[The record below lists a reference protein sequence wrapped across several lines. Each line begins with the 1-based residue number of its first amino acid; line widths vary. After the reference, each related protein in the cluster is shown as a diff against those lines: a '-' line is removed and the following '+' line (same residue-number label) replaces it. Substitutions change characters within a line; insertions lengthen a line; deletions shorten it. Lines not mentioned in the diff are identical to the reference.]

1 MLAES
6 SKNDSS
12 INPIPLKSSSKDELF
27 IDDETDTSDVGD
39 TDKLDAD
46 EMMLGEEGSGM
57 GPPSKG
63 TGAEDME
70 SSGSGYGPDDEDAAV
85 SSGKTKGKP
94 GLDSEEDDIDDE
106 DEEDEDNDDF
116 DKQKVDIPATVTT
129 TSTSTTT
136 TTTENYDEE
145 SRIIELVCLF
155 SMFSTPNTF
164 LKT

>member
-6 SKNDSS
+6 SKNNSL

-27 IDDETDTSDVGD
+27 IDDETDTSDGGD

-46 EMMLGEEGSGM
+46 DMMLGEEGSGM

-94 GLDSEEDDIDDE
+94 GLDSGEDDIDDE
-106 DEEDEDNDDF
+106 DDEDEDNDDF
-116 DKQKVDIPATVTT
+116 DKQKVDIPTAITT

-136 TTTENYDEE
+136 TTENYEEE
-145 SRIIELVCLF
+145 SRILELVCLF
-155 SMFSTPNTF
+155 SMFST
-164 LKT
+164 